1 MIGSKKKPEVP
12 AEEGAPAWMN
22 TYGDMVTLLLT
33 FFVLLFSFSTI
44 DSKKWQEIVE
54 SFTGMSRVQAI
65 APLNPG
71 EATVGGGV
79 FNNINW
85 AVEEEDEEPEEVKE
99 QFDELYYRIRTH
111 ITDNGLDMQLDAF
124 KIDNTIILRITD
136 SALFDSG
143 KDEIREDAKQIL
155 SKVAAIFI
163 EYEEYISR
171 IYIEGHTDNI
181 PIHNAEFDSN
191 WDLSTH
197 RAVSVIKYLID
208 NTGIEAAK
216 YTAAG
221 YGEYHPIASNDTPE
235 GRAKN
240 RRVDFVI
247 ESILKDK

>member
-1 MIGSKKKPEVP
+1 MIDCRKKPEVP
-12 AEEGAPAWMN
+12 KEEGAPAWMN

-44 DSKKWQEIVE
+44 DKRKWQEIVE
-54 SFTGMSRVQAI
+54 SFTGTNRVQAI

-71 EATVGGGV
+71 EATVSGGV
-79 FNNINW
+79 FNGIS
-85 AVEEEDEEPEEVKE
+85 VPSEEEEEIKE
-99 QFDELYYRIRTH
+99 HFDELLYKIKTH
-111 ITDNGLDMQLDAF
+111 ITENGLDMQLDAF
-124 KIDNTIILRITD
+124 KIDDTIILRITD

-143 KDEIREDAKQIL
+143 KDEVREDAKVIL
-155 SKVAAIFI
+155 RKVADIFI
-163 EYEEYISR
+163 EYEDYISR

-197 RAVSVIKYLID
+197 RAVSVIKFLISS
-208 NTGIEAAK
+208 TGIEPGK

-221 YGEYHPIASNDTPE
+221 YGEYHPIATNSTPE

-247 ESILKDK
+247 ESILKDKQG